1 VILVGSA
8 LLAACAGSGPGT
20 GGASPG
26 PSGVLTKEGGDA
38 TTTVKASLATVID
51 NGIDEQDF
59 ADTLRSLSG
68 GSFDV
73 AVTPN
78 WRQGDLNSETDLIKD
93 VVDGKAE
100 LGISGIRAFDTVG
113 VDSFAGLEA
122 PFLIDSYNLEAS
134 ALSSDWG
141 QKLLEGTRSAGVV
154 SLDYVQ
160 GPLRL
165 PLGLTRNLVQA
176 TDFVGARIGIRPSH
190 VSEMTIRALGATP
203 VAWATTTGL
212 DGIEMDPYGVAG
224 NKYDVG
230 ATSLTG
236 NAVFWARPSVIFANA
251 KWFDSLSATQQDQ
264 LRTAAAGV
272 DQRSATRIQGQER
285 DGLGLLC
292 ARGFPVTLA
301 PMQALDDLRTRTQS
315 VTAELEKDPATKA
328 TIDAVNALRT
338 RSGSPDVAGPCPE
351 AAASPSLNTGVT
363 PLDGKWHT
371 SFTKAD
377 LIASPLLFDSG
388 EINDGNWG
396 DWTFTFENGRVS
408 YTQSNNVEHGSSS
421 GTFTVSG
428 DTVTLAMS
436 TGDNAGETFAFRWS
450 IYKNTLTFKR
460 DATLGVGPTP
470 MLVKSWTRVP

>member
-1 VILVGSA
+1 MILVGSA
-8 LLAACAGSGPGT
+8 LVAACGGPGPAP

-38 TTTVKASLATVID
+38 TTTVKGSLATVID
-51 NGIDEQDF
+51 NGMDEQDF
-59 ADTLRSLSG
+59 ADTLRTASG

-73 AVTPN
+73 TVTPN
-78 WRQGDLNSETDLIKD
+78 WRANDLNSETDLIKD
-93 VVDGKAE
+93 VAAGKAE

-113 VDSFAGLEA
+113 VDSFEGLEA

-141 QKLLEGTRSAGVV
+141 QKLLDGTRSAGVV

-165 PLGLTRNLVQA
+165 PLGVTRSLVQA

-203 VAWATTTGL
+203 VTWTTTTGL

-251 KWFDSLSATQQDQ
+251 KWFDSLTAAQQDQ
-264 LRTAAAGV
+264 LRSVAAGV
-272 DQRSATRIQGQER
+272 DQRSATRVQSEER

-301 PMQALDDLRTRTQS
+301 PTQALDDLRSRTQS
-315 VTAELEKDPATKA
+315 VTEELEKDPVIKA
-328 TIDAVNALRT
+328 TIDALSALRT
-338 RSGSPDVAGPCPE
+338 KSGSPDVAGPCPQ
-351 AAASPSLNTGVT
+351 AAASPSLFTGVT
-363 PLDGKWHT
+363 PLDGKWKT
-371 SFTKAD
+371 SFTKAE
-377 LIASPLLFDSG
+377 LASSPLLMDSG
-388 EINDGNWG
+388 EVNDDNWG
-396 DWTFTFENGRVS
+396 NWTFTFDDGRVS
-408 YTQSNNVEHGSSS
+408 YTQSNDLEHDTSS

-428 DTVTLAMS
+428 DSVLLDFTQ
-436 TGDNAGETFAFRWS
+436 GGNAGETFAFRWS

-460 DATLGVGPTP
+460 DETLGVGPTP